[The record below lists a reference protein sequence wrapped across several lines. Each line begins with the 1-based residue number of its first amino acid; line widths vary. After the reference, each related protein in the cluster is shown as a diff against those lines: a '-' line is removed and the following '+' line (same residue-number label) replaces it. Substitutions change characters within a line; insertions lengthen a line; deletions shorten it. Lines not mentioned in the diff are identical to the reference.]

1 MELKINIVEA
11 AAELAEQKVVEHFE
25 DLKVVYQQEENGD
38 TIYTEEAQEVFN
50 AEYDEIFT
58 KLVDCKVTPIPNLFN
73 SKHIFSED
81 LVESL
86 ANKVVERKMKE
97 LYLGATSEKIAKET
111 WRLGELNSLIYSPKA
126 QIIFNTAKEYYEMQI
141 TQFEI

>member
-1 MELKINIVEA
+1 MELKLNIVEA
-11 AAELAEQKVVEHFE
+11 SAELAEQKVVEHFE

-81 LVESL
+81 LRTL
-86 ANKVVERKMKE
+86 
-97 LYLGATSEKIAKET
+97 
-111 WRLGELNSLIYSPKA
+111 
-126 QIIFNTAKEYYEMQI
+126 
-141 TQFEI
+141 